1 MRLPDSTTNA
11 FRVSCSVDVSGI
23 VGAATFAAST
33 IILAVAGCPAILDK
47 DSIDSPE
54 PTETNPETDES
65 WHCRLSYVS
74 CIPRPASC
82 SWLNEA
88 ISSNL
93 IKPPIFSLQAALCM
107 YVCMHV
113 CMCACMCVYVRMHAC
128 MHIDMYMYV
137 YVHLYLCLFNL
148 SNYI

>member
-1 MRLPDSTTNA
+1 MRLPDSPTNA

-65 WHCRLSYVS
+65 
-74 CIPRPASC
+74 
-82 SWLNEA
+82 
-88 ISSNL
+88 
-93 IKPPIFSLQAALCM
+93 
-107 YVCMHV
+107 
-113 CMCACMCVYVRMHAC
+113 
-128 MHIDMYMYV
+128 
-137 YVHLYLCLFNL
+137 
-148 SNYI
+148 

>member
-65 WHCRLSYVS
+65 
-74 CIPRPASC
+74 
-82 SWLNEA
+82 
-88 ISSNL
+88 
-93 IKPPIFSLQAALCM
+93 
-107 YVCMHV
+107 
-113 CMCACMCVYVRMHAC
+113 
-128 MHIDMYMYV
+128 
-137 YVHLYLCLFNL
+137 
-148 SNYI
+148 